1 MNEEKKN
8 NRVYAYVDIKEF
20 RNISKVNK
28 FLFAE
33 TINANNGIKAQI
45 SFLNGWTK
53 EIAST

>member
-20 RNISKVNK
+20 RNISEVNK

-45 SFLNGWTK
+45 SFLNRWTK